1 MNILTGNNGR
11 MTGAL
16 SKATR
21 WTRGSLVPTLRRRPV
36 FGAAFVISVALTF
49 YWCVLASDRYLSEA
63 HVIIQSTAIG
73 VPQTPDLSAMLG
85 TMSTGTLSDQLLL
98 RDHLLSVDML
108 LALDAKLDLRSHY
121 SDWRRDPVSRMWF
134 KSAPVEDF
142 HEHFLS
148 RVSVEL
154 DSYTGILI
162 VQAQGYDPET
172 AHAIAVLMVERGEQ
186 YMNEVAH
193 RLAEN
198 QVAFLEKQVAQLG
211 ERARQT
217 RGALLAYQNAK
228 GMVSPQS
235 ATDNA
240 VGISNRLEGT
250 LADLQ
255 TRRGAMLTYLM
266 PTSPAIVDIDS
277 QIAAVK
283 REIASQNARLAS
295 PNGSVLN
302 ATVAEY
308 QRLELA
314 AQMSEEEY
322 KASMAALEQG
332 RVEATRTLK
341 KVSVLQSPT
350 RPEYPLEPTRI
361 YNSLVSV
368 LVTFLLAGVVHLL
381 AAIIRDH
388 RD

>member
-1 MNILTGNNGR
+1 MNMLKTDSGR

-16 SKATR
+16 SKATS
-21 WTRGSLVPTLRRRPV
+21 WMRGSLVPALRRRPV

-49 YWCVLASDRYLSEA
+49 YWCMLASDRYLSEA

-73 VPQTPDLSAMLG
+73 SPQTPDLAAMLG
-85 TMSTGTLSDQLLL
+85 AMSTGTLSDQLLL

-121 SDWRRDPVSRMWF
+121 SNWRRDPISRMWF

-142 HEHFLS
+142 HDHFLS

-162 VQAQGYDPET
+162 IQAQGYDAAT
-172 AHAIAVLMVERGEQ
+172 AHAIAALMVEQGER

-198 QVAFLEKQVAQLG
+198 QVAFLEKQVAQLA
-211 ERARQT
+211 ERARQA

-235 ATDNA
+235 ATDNL
-240 VGISNRLEGT
+240 VGISNRLEST
-250 LADLQ
+250 LVDLQ
-255 TRRGAMLTYLM
+255 TRRSAMLAYLM
-266 PTSPAIVDIDS
+266 PTSPAIVDVDT

-283 REIASQNARLAS
+283 HEIAAQNARLAA

-314 AQMSEEEY
+314 SQMAEDEY
-322 KASMAALEQG
+322 KAALTALEQG

-341 KVSVLQSPT
+341 KVSVLQTPT
-350 RPEYPLEPTRI
+350 QPEYPLEPTRI
-361 YNSLVSV
+361 YNSVVSI
-368 LVTFLLAGVVHLL
+368 LVTMLLAGVVHLL